1 MRIAIL
7 TDSSWGGNL
16 HDYRDLYVVPLVMT
30 DESEKEI
37 LDTKLSKNEFYKILD
52 EQKLKTALTPPGIM
66 LEMWD
71 QLLADYDQVIF
82 AGISKGLSSQFNTY
96 RVLSETEDKYKGKV
110 FVVDTNGVSVILE
123 HEIEMI
129 AMWIAKNKNG
139 FEIMELIAKANQD
152 FCTYIIPKSLETL
165 KRGGR
170 ITPTAAAMAKVLK
183 IVPILRYD
191 GTIDKAGT
199 ARTFK
204 RAINE
209 ALSLIHKHCRN
220 VTHIDLAYSESPDE
234 VIKLV
239 CDLIAKDGFKV
250 NLSRE
255 LPYVIAAHTG
265 RETFALVAWR
275 EKGEK

>member
-7 TDSSWGGNL
+7 TDSSWGGNP
-16 HDYRDLYVVPLVMT
+16 HDYRDLYVVPLMMT
-30 DESEKEI
+30 DENGQEI
-37 LDTKLSKNEFYKILD
+37 LDNKLSKNEFYKLLD

-66 LEMWD
+66 LAMWD
-71 QLLADYDQVIF
+71 KLLIDYDQVIF

-96 RVLSETEDKYKGKV
+96 RVVSETEDKYKGKV
-110 FVVDTNGVSVILE
+110 FVVDTNGVSVVLE
-123 HEIEMI
+123 HEIEKI
-129 AMWIAKNKNG
+129 VLWTAKNKNG
-139 FEIMELIAKANQD
+139 FEVMELMAKENQD
-152 FCTYIIPKSLETL
+152 FCAFIIPKSLETL

-191 GTIDKAGT
+191 GTIDKEGT

-209 ALSLIHKHCRN
+209 ALSLIRKNCKN
-220 VTHIDLAYSESPDE
+220 VTHIDLAYSESPE
-234 VIKLV
+234 VVINLV
-239 CDLIAKDGFKV
+239 RDLIAKEGFKI
-250 NLSRE
+250 NLYRH

-265 RETFALVAWR
+265 RETFALVAWKN
-275 EKGEK
+275 KGDK